1 MISELEQI
9 SMFKGLSFDQ
19 LEKIS
24 SFCEI
29 QQYYEGD
36 ILIKEGGDISE
47 DMFILLVG
55 TVEIVSSN
63 SVATSSE
70 VVLSRE
76 DKEIFG
82 EIGWLCK
89 TRRTAG
95 VRCNT
100 EVEAIRIDGAR
111 LMAYLEEEPTAGFQ
125 VMRQIATLLA
135 KRMEESNRLL
145 KQLLWNRDI

>member
-9 SMFKGLSFDQ
+9 SMFKGLSYDQ

-24 SFCEI
+24 DFCDI
-29 QQYYEGD
+29 QQFYEGD
-36 ILIKEGGDISE
+36 ILIKEGAERSA
-47 DMFILLVG
+47 DMFILLSG

-63 SVATSSE
+63 AVATSSE

-82 EIGWLCK
+82 EIGWLCN

-95 VRCNT
+95 VRCNVD
-100 EVEAIRIDGAR
+100 VEAIRIDGVK

-135 KRMEESNRLL
+135 KRMEESNSLL